1 MKTLKVKINKE
12 KFVEIE
18 SGKNELVVGLTQ
30 ALLKKISKDDS
41 TISDLI
47 SNKKLIKHFDNL
59 CILCMFS
66 SDMITLP
73 IEEMSVKE
81 DSIHFILKNETNTVQ
96 HIDVDNENDDGDDG
110 DETPQNNDEE
120 NENDETPQN
129 NDVDNEDDE
138 DDETP
143 QNNGEE
149 NEVGETLIPEEE
161 QNNPENCETNIG
173 ERINVVIEDFCKNNK
188 VYVVG
193 GPRVA
198 IHPNG
203 VVFGTGKKLPILNDV
218 RFYVDIEKQV
228 FYYTYDMTE
237 DDFINQLKGFL
248 KKMLTNNFVFIW
260 KKKCEY
266 KEVDGKRYLLLYY
279 TTRRYI
285 NQTKKLL

>member
-1 MKTLKVKINKE
+1 METLKVKINKE

-18 SGKNELVVGLTQ
+18 SGKNELVIGFTQ
-30 ALLKKISKDDS
+30 ALLKKISKDKS
-41 TISDLI
+41 YTISDLI
-47 SNKKLIKHFDNL
+47 SNKELIKHFDEL

-73 IEEMSVKE
+73 IEEMSVEE
-81 DSIHFILKNETNTVQ
+81 DGIHFILKNEKENVQ
-96 HIDVDNENDDGDDG
+96 TDEDKQNEGDKTPEPEDN
-110 DETPQNNDEE
+110 
-120 NENDETPQN
+120 
-129 NDVDNEDDE
+129 

-143 QNNGEE
+143 E
-149 NEVGETLIPEEE
+149 PEDGDD
-161 QNNPENCETNIG
+161 ETNIS
-173 ERINVVIEDFCKNNK
+173 ERINKEIEEFCKNNK

-203 VVFGTGKKLPILNDV
+203 VVFGTKRKLPILNDV
-218 RFYVDIEKQV
+218 RFYINIEKQI
-228 FYYTYDMTE
+228 FYFTYDMTE
-237 DDFINQLKGFL
+237 DDFIEQLRDFL
-248 KKMLTNNFVFIW
+248 KKMLINNFVFIW

-266 KEVDGKRYLLLYY
+266 KEVDGKRFLLLYY

>member
-1 MKTLKVKINKE
+1 METLKVKINKE

-18 SGKNELVVGLTQ
+18 SGKNELVIGFTQ
-30 ALLKKISKDDS
+30 ALLKKISKDKS
-41 TISDLI
+41 YTISDLI
-47 SNKKLIKHFDNL
+47 SNKELIKHFDEL

-73 IEEMSVKE
+73 IEEMSVEE
-81 DSIHFILKNETNTVQ
+81 DGIHFILKNEKENVQ
-96 HIDVDNENDDGDDG
+96 TDEDKQNEGDKTPEPEDNG
-110 DETPQNNDEE
+110 
-120 NENDETPQN
+120 
-129 NDVDNEDDE
+129 

-143 QNNGEE
+143 E
-149 NEVGETLIPEEE
+149 PEDSDD
-161 QNNPENCETNIG
+161 ETNIS
-173 ERINVVIEDFCKNNK
+173 ERINKEIEEFCKNNK

-203 VVFGTGKKLPILNDV
+203 VVFGTKRKLPILNDV
-218 RFYVDIEKQV
+218 RFYINIEKQI
-228 FYYTYDMTE
+228 FYFTYDMTE
-237 DDFINQLKGFL
+237 DDFIEQLRDFL
-248 KKMLTNNFVFIW
+248 KKMLINNFVFIW

-266 KEVDGKRYLLLYY
+266 KEVDGKRFLLLYY

>member
-1 MKTLKVKINKE
+1 METLKVKINKE

-18 SGKNELVVGLTQ
+18 SGKNELVIGFTQ
-30 ALLKKISKDDS
+30 ALLKKISKDKS
-41 TISDLI
+41 YTISDLI
-47 SNKKLIKHFDNL
+47 SNKELIKHFDEL

-73 IEEMSVKE
+73 IEEMSVEE
-81 DSIHFILKNETNTVQ
+81 DGIHFILKNEKENVQ
-96 HIDVDNENDDGDDG
+96 TDEDKQNEGDK
-110 DETPQNNDEE
+110 TPE
-120 NENDETPQN
+120 P
-129 NDVDNEDDE
+129 EDS

-143 QNNGEE
+143 E
-149 NEVGETLIPEEE
+149 PED
-161 QNNPENCETNIG
+161 NDDETNIS
-173 ERINVVIEDFCKNNK
+173 ERINKEIEEFCKNNK

-203 VVFGTGKKLPILNDV
+203 VVFGTKRKLPILNDV
-218 RFYVDIEKQV
+218 RFYINIEKQI
-228 FYYTYDMTE
+228 FYFTYDMTE
-237 DDFINQLKGFL
+237 DDFIEQLRDFL
-248 KKMLTNNFVFIW
+248 KKMLINNFVFIW

-266 KEVDGKRYLLLYY
+266 KEVDGKRFLLLYY

>member
-1 MKTLKVKINKE
+1 METLKVKINKE

-18 SGKNELVVGLTQ
+18 SGKNELVIGFTQ
-30 ALLKKISKDDS
+30 ALLKKISKDKS
-41 TISDLI
+41 YTISDLI
-47 SNKKLIKHFDNL
+47 SNKELIKHFDEL

-73 IEEMSVKE
+73 IEEMSVEE
-81 DSIHFILKNETNTVQ
+81 DGIHFILKNEKV
-96 HIDVDNENDDGDDG
+96 DVYTEDSDDKTPEPEDG
-110 DETPQNNDEE
+110 
-120 NENDETPQN
+120 
-129 NDVDNEDDE
+129 

-143 QNNGEE
+143 E
-149 NEVGETLIPEEE
+149 PED
-161 QNNPENCETNIG
+161 NDDETNISK
-173 ERINVVIEDFCKNNK
+173 RINKEIEEFCKNNK

-203 VVFGTGKKLPILNDV
+203 VVFGTKRKLPILNDV
-218 RFYVDIEKQV
+218 RFYINIEKQI
-228 FYYTYDMTE
+228 FYFTYDMTE
-237 DDFINQLKGFL
+237 DDFIEQLRDFL
-248 KKMLTNNFVFIW
+248 KKMLINNFVFIW

-266 KEVDGKRYLLLYY
+266 KEVDGKRFLLLYY

>member
-1 MKTLKVKINKE
+1 METLKVKINKE

-18 SGKNELVVGLTQ
+18 SGKNELVIGFTQ
-30 ALLKKISKDDS
+30 ALLKKISKDKS
-41 TISDLI
+41 YTISDLI
-47 SNKKLIKHFDNL
+47 SNKELIKHFDEL

-73 IEEMSVKE
+73 IEEMSVEE
-81 DSIHFILKNETNTVQ
+81 DGIHFILKNEKV
-96 HIDVDNENDDGDDG
+96 DVY
-110 DETPQNNDEE
+110 T
-120 NENDETPQN
+120 
-129 NDVDNEDDE
+129 EDS

-143 QNNGEE
+143 EPEDNDDD
-149 NEVGETLIPEEE
+149 ETPE
-161 QNNPENCETNIG
+161 PEDNDDETNISK
-173 ERINVVIEDFCKNNK
+173 RINKEIEEFCKNNK

-203 VVFGTGKKLPILNDV
+203 VVFGTKRKLPILNDV
-218 RFYVDIEKQV
+218 RFYINIEKQI
-228 FYYTYDMTE
+228 FYFTYDMTE
-237 DDFINQLKGFL
+237 DDFIEQLREFL
-248 KKMLTNNFVFIW
+248 KKMLINNFVFIW

-266 KEVDGKRYLLLYY
+266 KEVDGKRFLLLYY

>member
-1 MKTLKVKINKE
+1 METLKVKINKE

-18 SGKNELVVGLTQ
+18 SGKNELVIGFTQ
-30 ALLKKISKDDS
+30 ALLKKISKDKS
-41 TISDLI
+41 YTISDLI
-47 SNKKLIKHFDNL
+47 SNKELIKHFDEL

-73 IEEMSVKE
+73 IEEMSVEE
-81 DSIHFILKNETNTVQ
+81 DGIHFILKNEKV
-96 HIDVDNENDDGDDG
+96 DVY
-110 DETPQNNDEE
+110 T
-120 NENDETPQN
+120 
-129 NDVDNEDDE
+129 EDS

-143 QNNGEE
+143 E
-149 NEVGETLIPEEE
+149 PEDGDD
-161 QNNPENCETNIG
+161 ETNISK
-173 ERINVVIEDFCKNNK
+173 RINKEIEEFCKNNK

-203 VVFGTGKKLPILNDV
+203 VVFGTKRKLPILNDV
-218 RFYVDIEKQV
+218 RFYINIEKQI
-228 FYYTYDMTE
+228 FYFTYDMTE
-237 DDFINQLKGFL
+237 DDFIEQLREFL
-248 KKMLTNNFVFIW
+248 KKMLINNFVFIW

-266 KEVDGKRYLLLYY
+266 KEVDGKRFLLLYY